1 MRILIVVLG
10 GILVTG
16 CGQSSNNGSRGV
28 LDRLAALPDEN
39 GNGLADIPV
48 PDGVEP
54 AQAVGLYLASDI
66 TRPEAEALAR
76 VDVPAAVGNLVDIRA
91 DIVVELEY
99 ADDVKDRLRGSRS
112 IGPFEIAA
120 EAECP
125 LAVDFRIGLVAELP
139 LVGDQHIRDIGPY
152 RFERDTPGGFECGSV
167 IAVETTINSN
177 GEPVVQKSVQPL
189 DTFVPGE

>member
-1 MRILIVVLG
+1 MRILTVILG

-16 CGQSSNNGSRGV
+16 CGQSANNGSRGI

-48 PDGVEP
+48 PNGIEP
-54 AQAVGLYLASDI
+54 AEVVGIYLASDI

-76 VDVPAAVGNLVDIRA
+76 VEIPAVVGTLVDVRA
-91 DIVVELEY
+91 DIVVDLEY
-99 ADDVKDRLRGSRS
+99 PDDVKDRLRGSRP

-125 LAVDFRIGLVAELP
+125 LAVDVRIGLVAEVP
-139 LVGDQHIRDIGPY
+139 FVGDQRIRDLGPY
-152 RFERDTPGGFECGSV
+152 HFERDAPAGFQCGSV
-167 IAVETTINSN
+167 LAVETTINSN
-177 GEPVVQKSVQPL
+177 GVPAARMSVEPFDAFAV
-189 DTFVPGE
+189 DG